1 MADVARF
8 EMPMEAGLELG
19 AIVRLDHLD
28 AEGQAAEDIIDEL
41 DGRPLIA
48 GLEDFQDADPGA
60 IVDRG
65 ELIEPSAGARNPL
78 EKLDVHLEAMA
89 RLRFL
94 VTRPPVC
101 VPPVLLIGGQPVH
114 AVLAQNAMNG
124 GAGDREAVKPLQ
136 VVSNLP
142 WAEMVVLPQ
151 IQDLPHDVLRGR
163 PGRMMRRPS
172 SIGEPEITVLVVA
185 LPPFVNV
192 FREIPKCRQVHATLP
207 ASLAV

>member
-1 MADVARF
+1 MRPVVIVIVLPLFELRVEEMNVVGNPVAIKELVELLVVDAMGSFDLAVEMWGPWPDVHVADVEF
-8 EMPMEAGLELG
+8 LEMPVEVGLKLG

-78 EKLDVHLEAMA
+78 EKLNVHLEAMA

-114 AVLAQNAMNG
+114 AVLAQNAALVM
-124 GAGDREAVKPLQ
+124 
-136 VVSNLP
+136 
-142 WAEMVVLPQ
+142 
-151 IQDLPHDVLRGR
+151 
-163 PGRMMRRPS
+163 S
-172 SIGEPEITVLVVA
+172 S
-185 LPPFVNV
+185 
-192 FREIPKCRQVHATLP
+192 
-207 ASLAV
+207 